1 MDSVSSFN
9 LQRGLRAPF
18 FFMKYTWEKFLEEES
33 AKPYFKEL
41 QSFVKNQRAKE
52 EVYPPEEVVFSAFKL
67 TPFEKVKVVILGQ
80 DPYHGEGQ
88 AHGLAFSV
96 KKGTKVPPSLAN
108 IYKELSS
115 DLRLP
120 IPSHGNLEE
129 WAKSGVLLLNTVLT
143 VRKGEPGSHQGKG
156 WETFTDRVIE
166 VLSEKKENLVFILWG
181 LPSQK
186 KASKVNPER
195 HHLIL
200 SPHPSPLS
208 SYRGF
213 FGSCPFSKTNQY
225 LKSSGI
231 EPVNW
236 IIS

>member
-1 MDSVSSFN
+1 MPYSWKQFI
-9 LQRGLRAPF
+9 
-18 FFMKYTWEKFLEEES
+18 EEES

-41 QSFVKNQRAKE
+41 QSFVKKERAACD
-52 EVYPPEEVVFSAFKL
+52 VYPPSDEVYTAFDL

-96 KKGTKVPPSLAN
+96 KKGIKPPPSLVN
-108 IYKELSS
+108 IYKELST
-115 DLRLP
+115 DLKLP
-120 IPSHGNLEE
+120 IPDHGNLEE
-129 WAKSGVLLLNTVLT
+129 WAKQGVLLLNTVLT
-143 VRKGEPGSHQGKG
+143 VRKGEAGSHQGKG
-156 WETFTDRVIE
+156 WEIFTDRVIE
-166 VLSEKKENLVFILWG
+166 ELSTKKENLVFILWG

-186 KASKVNPER
+186 KASRVNPDR

-213 FGSCPFSKTNQY
+213 FGSCPFSKTNKY
-225 LKSSGI
+225 LKACGI
-231 EPVNW
+231 DPVDW
-236 IIS
+236 KLT